1 MISNN
6 CLLEILTNLQKF
18 ILTAENL
25 KGSGNDKKD
34 FVISC
39 LIGFIPEGETKTILM
54 PLIPSLIDFAVNLM
68 NSEKMLSIKKKCG
81 CTGG

>member
-1 MISNN
+1 MLSNN
-6 CLLEILTNLQKF
+6 GLIEILTNLQKF

-54 PLIPSLIDFAVNLM
+54 PLIPSLIDFSVSLM
-68 NSEKMLSIKKKCG
+68 NSEKMLSIKKNCG
-81 CTGG
+81 CTRG